1 MGRKIVRDA
10 RAERLCVTR
19 IGAVRDSQPE
29 TASPASRKDR
39 LVEARALSAQLNE
52 GTDRLNEAFKDVQSL
67 LGAYRM
73 GVTASVELPN
83 GKTLAYGR
91 VGHEW
96 CIHIEGTKTPI
107 LKASREDRLAA
118 AGVITALVDAL
129 SEAAVRKAA
138 DVKAVTAAL
147 DGLLKDITDTT

>member
-1 MGRKIVRDA
+1 
-10 RAERLCVTR
+10 
-19 IGAVRDSQPE
+19 
-29 TASPASRKDR
+29 
-39 LVEARALSAQLNE
+39 
-52 GTDRLNEAFKDVQSL
+52 
-67 LGAYRM
+67 M

-96 CIHIEGTKTPI
+96 CIHIEDTKTPI

-118 AGVITALVDAL
+118 AGAITALVDAL

-138 DVKAVTAAL
+138 DIKAVTAAL